1 MSSILA
7 ALPLALLAL
16 APRPAP
22 VEDVF
27 RAAVAQAPAAPAQP
41 PKTPPTGAPAPSG
54 AEGPQAVA
62 APSSLVPPSLAVDS
76 PAMYP
81 GSLLEERIGGSA
93 ELLLSID
100 EAGLVTGVEL
110 QRADHPAFGEAAVT
124 AAAGLRFTPATLEG
138 EPVAVRVPFSYNFAP
153 PPAAQVLPIAILEG
167 RVRAQ
172 GTRQPIANAV
182 LHVAA
187 LPEPVPADADGSFS
201 LTLPP
206 GLHQVCV
213 TALSHSKRCF
223 DETLEQ
229 DQKLEVRYA
238 LMPDIVSPYETVV
251 RGERE
256 RVEVSSVRLRGA
268 ELRDVPGTMGDPFRV
283 VMLMPGVASIGSGI
297 AYPVVRGTQPA
308 ATGYYIDGVRVPA
321 LFHMALGP
329 SVVHPEFLDGI
340 NFYPGAPPARFGRL
354 LGGVIEGRVSRPR
367 EDRIR
372 VTASV
377 DLINA
382 GAYVEVPI
390 EQTGT
395 SITLAG
401 RYSYTGWLIAS
412 LANLSMGSSETP
424 QPEAVADFAD
434 YQARIEQRLGPGRL
448 RLLAFGASDTVGT
461 RATGPKQFTGHIG
474 QNFHRVDLRWEQPLA
489 GGQFEFALTGG
500 KDQVGLFA
508 DEDRKRAGEFSANQL
523 LATARAGYRR
533 ELGERMGLELGAE
546 MEHRRANT
554 NISLGPA
561 DLAADLGGDLL
572 LAPQAIGNFG
582 SIYGELVWRPADRW
596 TVTPGLRLD
605 TYKHFGGGLFFA
617 PEPRVS
623 VRHALNS
630 QWTLKGGVGLF
641 HQQPTVLLTVPVVDV
656 SGLEQGLQR
665 GLQIAAGAEWKS
677 EAGLE
682 LSADAYYNP
691 LLRSVEFNLEQV
703 LQGNR
708 RRGTVETDLSTHGR
722 SYGFELL
729 ARHPLGGNWFGWVS
743 YSFNRSLRHQRFAR
757 FDENG
762 NPVGLIEDEVTFAF
776 EQTHVLNAAVSYQLP
791 GRWTVGAT
799 VHFNTGRPE
808 SGDISSRT
816 SRVIGDP
823 SGSDWAWFPQDRDR
837 VASLPT
843 FWRLDA
849 RVAKDWVFENWTLQ
863 AYLDFFN
870 VSFSK
875 EILGYMYNRDGL
887 GQPSKEPL
895 EIPLVVP
902 MLGLK
907 GSY

>member
-1 MSSILA
+1 MSSFLTV
-7 ALPLALLAL
+7 LPLASLLAL
-16 APRPAP
+16 AQVPPPSPSAAPGVADSPGSPQEGAPDPAVP
-22 VEDVF
+22 ADAQV
-27 RAAVAQAPAAPAQP
+27 VAAPAA
-41 PKTPPTGAPAPSG
+41 
-54 AEGPQAVA
+54 
-62 APSSLVPPSLAVDS
+62 LVPPTLSVDS
-76 PAMYP
+76 PATYP
-81 GSLLEERIGGSA
+81 AALVDARIGGS
-93 ELLLSID
+93 
-100 EAGLVTGVEL
+100 VEL
-110 QRADHPAFGEAAVT
+110 VLSVDTGGAVTEVEVERADHPELAEAAVI
-124 AAAGLRFTPATLEG
+124 AARGLRFSPATLEG
-138 EPVAVRVPFSYNFAP
+138 EPVAVRLPFRYTFAP
-153 PPAAQVLPIAILEG
+153 PPQAQVLPIAVLEG

-172 GTRQPIANAV
+172 GTRKPIPDAV
-182 LHVAA
+182 LHVLA
-187 LPEPVPADADGSFS
+187 LPEPVPAEADGSFS

-206 GLHQVCV
+206 GVHEVCV
-213 TALSHSKRCF
+213 TALSHARRCF
-223 DETLEQ
+223 EETLTQ

-256 RVEVSSVRLRGA
+256 RVEVSSVRLRDA

-308 ATGYYIDGVRVPA
+308 ATGYFLDGVRVPA

-367 EDRIR
+367 EDRVR
-372 VTASV
+372 VSASV

-382 GAYVEVPI
+382 GAYLEVPL

-401 RYSYTGWLIAS
+401 RYSYTGWLIAG
-412 LANLSMGSSETP
+412 LANLSMGQSSTP
-424 QPEAVADFAD
+424 QPSAVADFAD

-461 RATGPKQFTGHIG
+461 RATADDQFAGHIG

-489 GGQFEFALTGG
+489 GGQFEVGVTGG
-500 KDQVGLFA
+500 RDQVGLFA
-508 DEDRKRAGEFSANQL
+508 EQDRERAGEFSANQL
-523 LATARAGYRR
+523 LATVRSGYRR
-533 ELGERMGLELGAE
+533 ELGDRLALEVGAE
-546 MEHRRANT
+546 LEHRRANT
-554 NISLGPA
+554 NISVGPL
-561 DLAADLGGDLL
+561 DLEAAASSDLL
-572 LAPQAIGNFG
+572 LKPQAIGNFG
-582 SIYGELVWRPADRW
+582 SVYGEAIWRPAERW

-605 TYKHFGGGLFFA
+605 TYKLFGGGLFFA

-623 VRHALNS
+623 VRHALDP
-630 QWTLKGGVGLF
+630 QWTLKAGAGLF
-641 HQQPTVLLTVPVVDV
+641 HQQPTVLLSIPVVDV

-665 GLQIAAGAEWKS
+665 GLQLAAGAEWKS

-691 LLRSVEFNLEQV
+691 LLRSVEFNLEQL
-703 LQGNR
+703 LQSNR
-708 RRGTVETDLSTHGR
+708 RRGSGAPDQSTHGR
-722 SYGFELL
+722 SFGFELL

-757 FDENG
+757 YDETG
-762 NPVGLIEDEVTFAF
+762 QPIALVEDEVTFAF
-776 EQTHVLNAAVSYQLP
+776 EQTHVLNAAVSWQLP

-808 SGDISSRT
+808 SGDISSRS
-816 SRVIGDP
+816 SRIVGDS
-823 SGSDWAWFPQDRDR
+823 SGTEWGWLPHDRDR
-837 VASLPT
+837 VESLPT
-843 FWRLDA
+843 FWRIDA
-849 RVAKDWVFENWTLQ
+849 RVAKDWVFEDWSLQ

-870 VSFSK
+870 ASFSQ
-875 EILGYMYNRDGL
+875 EILGYTYTSRDDGS
-887 GQPSKEPL
+887 PFREPL
-895 EIPLVVP
+895 KLPLVVP